1 MLTGLA
7 GATALAWVVLFRLPM
22 DTGFQ
27 RWNARDFA
35 LMLAMWVAMMIG
47 MMLPSAAPAVL
58 IYAAV
63 ARQAARGGHTVAPAA
78 LFASGYALAWAGFSL
93 LATFAQWGLERA
105 ALLSPALAASS
116 PHLGAAILIAA
127 GVYQLTPWKDACLRH
142 CRSPVHFIAAHWRPG
157 AAGALRLGFAHG
169 LYCLGCCWLLMAL
182 LFAGGVMNLLW
193 IVAIALFVLAEKAL
207 PFGRASGQLAGAGL
221 LVAGAAALVASLAG

>member
-1 MLTGLA
+1 M
-7 GATALAWVVLFRLPM
+7 VLFRLPM
-22 DTGFQ
+22 DTGF
-27 RWNARDFA
+27 RVWSARDFA
-35 LMLAMWVAMMIG
+35 LMFAMWVAMMIG

-63 ARQAARGGHTVAPAA
+63 ARRAARDGRAVAPAA
-78 LFASGYALAWAGFSL
+78 WFASGYAIAWAGFSL
-93 LATFAQWGLERA
+93 TATFIQWGLERA

-116 PHLGAAILIAA
+116 PRFGAALLIAA

-207 PFGRASGQLAGAGL
+207 PFGRASGRLAGAGL
-221 LVAGAAALVASLAG
+221 LVAGAASLVASLAG